1 MSKISNV
8 SENLLAYSEK
18 IERKIIVM
26 CGSFN
31 PPTIA
36 HVKLMRCALDGISA
50 AKGYVVPASQ
60 AYIKRKMIK
69 SGMGHL
75 CLPDRTRLD
84 MLNASFADDERVI
97 IYTDWL
103 NETFAVTYE
112 IMNKIQLLNPE
123 AELYF
128 LSGADKIAL
137 IEELCTKND
146 FLRKFKVIMFARNG
160 DTPDKM
166 IESSEIL
173 TRYKDSIVCLEQLDG
188 IESISSTAIRKHLF
202 DIGSVSD
209 MLHPDAIKYIHAL
222 NKDDFPEEIVSF
234 KDEYSFLDTVFPSR
248 VDYEGVSYP
257 SAESAFQASKLRN
270 EAERKRFAECSPD
283 KARSKGAGITPYN
296 GWEDVRLS
304 IMERI
309 QESKFSG
316 NPELRQKL
324 LSTGSKKLIYG
335 NKRKDT
341 YWGVD
346 PITWNGENNLG
357 KLLMKTREKLT
368 GGTDHEI

>member
-1 MSKISNV
+1 MKKLK
-8 SENLLAYSEK
+8 E
-18 IERKIIVM
+18 KIIVM
-26 CGSFN
+26 GGSFN

-69 SGMGHL
+69 AGTGHL
-75 CLPDRTRLD
+75 CLPDRTRLE

-103 NETFAVTYE
+103 SETFAVTYE
-112 IMNKIQLLNPE
+112 IMNKIQSLNPE

-137 IEELCTKND
+137 IEDLCTKND

-160 DTPDKM
+160 DAPDKM

-173 TRYKDSIVCLEQLDG
+173 TRYKDSIVCLNQPDG
-188 IESISSTAIRKHLF
+188 IESISSTAIRRHLF
-202 DIGSVSD
+202 DIDSVSD
-209 MLHPDAIKYIHAL
+209 MLHPDAVKYIKSL

-234 KDEYSFLDTVFPSR
+234 KDEYSFLDTVFPSK
-248 VDYEGVSYP
+248 VDYEGLSYP
-257 SAESAFQASKLRN
+257 SAESAFQASKLRDN
-270 EAERKRFAECSPD
+270 AERKRFSECSPG
-283 KARSKGAGITPYN
+283 KARSKGAGIAPYD
-296 GWEDVRLS
+296 GWEDERIL

-309 QESKFSG
+309 QESKFSD
-316 NPELRQKL
+316 NPELCRKL
-324 LSTGSKKLIYG
+324 LSTGSKKLING

-357 KLLMKTREKLT
+357 RILMKTREKLT
-368 GGTDHEI
+368 GGIDHEI

>member
-1 MSKISNV
+1 MK
-8 SENLLAYSEK
+8 E
-18 IERKIIVM
+18 KIIVM
-26 CGSFN
+26 GGSFN

-36 HVKLMRCALDGISA
+36 HVRLMRCALDGISA
-50 AKGYVVPASQ
+50 AKGYVVPASR

-69 SGMGHL
+69 AGTGHL

-84 MLNASFADDERVI
+84 MLNASFAEDKRVI

-103 NETFAVTYE
+103 SETFALTYE
-112 IMNKIQLLNPE
+112 IMNKIQSLNPG

-128 LSGADKIAL
+128 LSGVDKIAL
-137 IEELCTKND
+137 VEELCRKND

-160 DTPDKM
+160 DAPNKM
-166 IESSEIL
+166 IESNEIL
-173 TRYKDSIVCLEQLDG
+173 TRYKDSIVCLEQPDG

-202 DIGSVSD
+202 DIDSVLD
-209 MLHPDAIKYIHAL
+209 MLHPDAVKYIKML

-234 KDEYSFLDTVFPSR
+234 KEEYSFLDTVYPSK
-248 VDYEGVSYP
+248 VVYEGLSYP

-270 EAERKRFAECSPD
+270 NFERKRFAECSPD
-283 KARSKGAGITPYN
+283 KARSKGVGITPYD
-296 GWEDVRLS
+296 GWEDERLS

-309 QESKFSG
+309 QEGKFSG
-316 NPELRQKL
+316 NPELCRKL

-346 PITWNGENNLG
+346 PITWSGENNLG
-357 KLLMKTREKLT
+357 KILMKTREKLT
-368 GGTDHEI
+368 GGIDHEI